1 MDGGHMFVGREAELR
16 SLEGLYARAAQGFQ
30 MLVVYG
36 RRRVG
41 KTALLQRFSAGKPTL
56 FFAAQ
61 QQADVDNL
69 RDFTR
74 VVAGHY
80 DLPQTMPPFPTWED
94 AFEFLAKRAAGEH
107 LVFVFDEFPY
117 AAEANPVLP
126 SALQIAIDH
135 SFLQTDCLMIL
146 CGSNQGFMEG
156 KVLGEKSPLY
166 GRRTAQLKLQPFDYL
181 DAARMLP
188 DCTPQERVSY
198 YAAFGGTPYY
208 LGALDGSATFEQN
221 VSRLFFEGTGLMY
234 GEPTMLLRQELRDP
248 STYSSV
254 LRAIAGGATRAN
266 TIADQAHV
274 QTSSITAYLRN
285 LCELGIV
292 ERVVPHGEAV
302 RSKKSIYRVADPAF
316 AFWFRFVAPFATAV
330 EAGLGGQVA
339 TRVLVDQRRADY
351 EGHIFERV
359 CQQWVVRQAQ
369 AGTLPLMV
377 TTVDSWWGTDPVA
390 RETCDVD
397 VVAADD
403 FGKKDVLV
411 GECKWRESFDE
422 SDALKT
428 LQRRA
433 PLVGDYERRWY
444 YVFSKWPV
452 GKASRRK
459 AGAATD
465 VRFVSAADL
474 YDA

>member
-1 MDGGHMFVGREAELR
+1 MFVGREAELR
-16 SLEGLYARAAQGFQ
+16 SLEDLYSRAAQGFQ
-30 MLVVYG
+30 MLVLYG

-41 KTALLQRFSAGKPTL
+41 KTALLQHFSADKPTL

-74 VVAGHY
+74 VVAVHY
-80 DLPQTMPPFPTWED
+80 DLPQTTPPFFTWDD
-94 AFEFLAKRAAGEH
+94 ALEFVAKRAVGER

-117 AAEANPVLP
+117 ASEASPNLP
-126 SALQIAIDH
+126 SALQVAIDH
-135 SFLQTDCLMIL
+135 AFLQTDCLMIL
-146 CGSNQGFMEG
+146 CGSNQGFMESE
-156 KVLGEKSPLY
+156 VLGEKSPLY
-166 GRRTAQLKLQPFDYL
+166 GRRTAQMKLQPFDYF

-188 DCTPQERVSY
+188 ECTAQERVSY

-208 LGALDGSATFEQN
+208 LRAIDRTATFEQN
-221 VSRLFFEGTGLMY
+221 VSRLFFQDTGLMY
-234 GEPTMLLRQELRDP
+234 GEPAMILRQELRDP

-274 QTSSITAYLRN
+274 QTSSIAAYLRN

-292 ERVVPHGEAV
+292 ERAVPHGEPA
-302 RSKKSIYRVADPAF
+302 RSKKSIYRIADPAF

-330 EAGLGGQVA
+330 ETGLGEQVA
-339 TRVLVDQRRADY
+339 SRVLGDQRRADY
-351 EGHIFERV
+351 EGHVFERV
-359 CQQWVVRQAQ
+359 CQQWVVRQARGG
-369 AGTLPLMV
+369 ALPLMV

-397 VVAADD
+397 LVASDD

-428 LQRRA
+428 LQGRA

-444 YVFSKWPV
+444 YVFSKWP
-452 GKASRRK
+452 ASEASLRK
-459 AGAATD
+459 AEAAGN
-465 VRFVSAADL
+465 VRFVSAGEM
-474 YDA
+474 YEG

>member
-1 MDGGHMFVGREAELR
+1 MFVGREAELR
-16 SLEGLYARAAQGFQ
+16 TLEDLYERAAQGFQ

-41 KTALLQRFSAGKPTL
+41 KTALLQRFSAGKPAL

-69 RDFTR
+69 RDFTH
-74 VVAGHY
+74 VVAARY
-80 DLPQTMPPFPTWED
+80 DLPDTTPPFATWED
-94 AFEFLAKRAAGEH
+94 ALGFVAKRAAGEH

-117 AAEANPVLP
+117 AAEASPGLP

-135 SFLQTDCLMIL
+135 AFLQTDSLMIL
-146 CGSNQGFMEG
+146 CGSNQGFMER

-166 GRRTAQLKLQPFDYL
+166 GRRSAQMKLRPFDYL
-181 DAARMLP
+181 DAARLLP

-208 LGALDGSATFEQN
+208 LRALEGSATFEQN
-221 VSRLFFEGTGLMY
+221 VTRLFFQDTGLMY
-234 GEPTMLLRQELRDP
+234 GEPMMLLRQELRDP

-285 LCELGIV
+285 LCDLGIV
-292 ERVVPHGEAV
+292 ERAVPHGEPE

-330 EAGLGGQVA
+330 ESGLGEQVA
-339 TRVLVDQRRADY
+339 ARVLGDQRRATY
-351 EGHIFERV
+351 EGHVFERV
-359 CQQWVVRQAQ
+359 CRQWVVRQAR
-369 AGTLPLMV
+369 ARALPLMV

-390 RETCDVD
+390 RQTCDVD
-397 VVAADD
+397 VVASDD
-403 FGKKDVLV
+403 FGKEDVLV

-422 SDALKT
+422 SDALET
-428 LQRRA
+428 LRERA

-444 YVFSKWPV
+444 YVFSKWPA
-452 GKASRRK
+452 GETSLRK
-459 AGAATD
+459 AETMGD
-465 VRFVSAADL
+465 VQFVSAGEM
-474 YDA
+474 YEG